1 MTTRLKTLKFYIWSI
16 LLYNVENWT
25 LLSKTTKKLEA
36 LEMWFYKRMLKIS
49 WTDKVTNAEV
59 LQKLNI
65 QRELI
70 PTIIKRKCQYFGH
83 VIRNTNKYTLLTI
96 ILQGKIAG
104 KKKPGRQKTTW
115 LQNIKNWTN
124 TNTEQLLRTAR
135 NREQYKTLIA
145 NAHWQH

>member
-1 MTTRLKTLKFYIWSI
+1 M
-16 LLYNVENWT
+16 ENWT

-59 LQKLNI
+59 LQRLNT

-83 VIRNTNKYTLLTI
+83 IIRNTNKYTLLTI

-104 KKKPGRQKTTW
+104 KKKPGRQKNNMATEHQKLDKYQYRTTSANS
-115 LQNIKNWTN
+115 QK
-124 TNTEQLLRTAR
+124 QRTV
-135 NREQYKTLIA
+135 
-145 NAHWQH
+145 

>member
-1 MTTRLKTLKFYIWSI
+1 MENTFSLNRTIRLKILKYYIWSI

-25 LLSKTTKKLEA
+25 LLSKTTKKFEA

-49 WTDKVTNAEV
+49 WTDKVTNAQV
-59 LQKLNI
+59 LQRLNT

-83 VIRNTNKYTLLTI
+83 IIRNTNKYTLLTI
-96 ILQGKIAG
+96 ILQG

-124 TNTEQLLRTAR
+124 TNIGQLLRTV
-135 NREQYKTLIA
+135 
-145 NAHWQH
+145 